1 MPHEQDN
8 KGFLVSSQELLLQ
21 CSRGYL
27 RFLQT
32 TSLDR
37 GKQTDLQGS
46 PENHHGSQV
55 KSHLQLQTPM
65 PDAVC
70 SQLSKLLRSLS
81 HQKLFG
87 GRRIAMASCDI
98 APSNFSLIL
107 PLRSLLLLYLNN
119 KTLCCP
125 SAFRTS
131 SLPNRAQLFTFH
143 KTGLSSSCLESAFLC
158 AIL

>member
-1 MPHEQDN
+1 MNKTPTRASWCLHKGCFSRVPEVIWGSYKLPHWTEGNRQT
-8 KGFLVSSQELLLQ
+8 SSAHQK
-21 CSRGYL
+21 
-27 RFLQT
+27 T
-32 TSLDR
+32 T
-37 GKQTDLQGS
+37 
-46 PENHHGSQV
+46 GSQV

-119 KTLCCP
+119 KALCCP

-131 SLPNRAQLFTFH
+131 SLPNHAQLFTFH
-143 KTGLSSSCLESAFLC
+143 KTGLSSSC
-158 AIL
+158 